1 MQKTFSRSLVIRG
14 LWRIQG
20 PSLYES
26 IIVHFSTT
34 SWTRGPGQMG
44 TEMMQSIHLFVC
56 QAFRARTY
64 LSQGILK
71 GEVSLY
77 HWPPCLPR
85 LESAVWQLTIFVFI
99 FKTDLS
105 EPIKQEVNGTVILP
119 PFSIPCLSFQNL
131 LRLLLRSIKSA
142 GRLLQVSWATAMQ
155 LTVAPRSI
163 QWFRGCNTKHA
174 KPT

>member
-1 MQKTFSRSLVIRG
+1 MADSGPKLVRVHHRSFLHNILDERTRANG
-14 LWRIQG
+14 NWNDAKYSPFRL
-20 PSLYES
+20 PSVS
-26 IIVHFSTT
+26 CS
-34 SWTRGPGQMG
+34 
-44 TEMMQSIHLFVC
+44 HLFEPGNTKGGSITVPLTSLFASFGISC
-56 QAFRARTY
+56 MTTDNFCFYFQNRLIRTNQTGGQWY
-64 LSQGILK
+64 SDT
-71 GEVSLY
+71 S
-77 HWPPCLPR
+77 
-85 LESAVWQLTIFVFI
+85 
-99 FKTDLS
+99 
-105 EPIKQEVNGTVILP
+105 